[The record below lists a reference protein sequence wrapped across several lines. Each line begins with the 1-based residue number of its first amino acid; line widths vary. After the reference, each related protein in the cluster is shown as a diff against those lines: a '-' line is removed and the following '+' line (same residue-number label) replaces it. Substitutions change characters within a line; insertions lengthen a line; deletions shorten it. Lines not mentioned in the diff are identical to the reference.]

1 MARIHRSSGGCPAG
15 RGAIRADDPDRDLQ
29 GDSADVARVGR
40 DRVGDH
46 LARPPTDRRGSPP
59 GRGDLATCVLRGG
72 ARELDE
78 LANAFNHMAGEL
90 ADAERAVK
98 TYQAH
103 LEHRVEERTLQ
114 LRHLAEHDPLTNL
127 PNRRQLFQR
136 LNDMLDATGTEGPVA
151 SHIAVLVD
159 LDNFKTVNDTLGHE
173 FGDRVLTEIGERLRD
188 IAGESGFIARLGG
201 DEFTLVFAYS
211 GDSTEVERH
220 AEHLVASFQGDC

>member
-1 MARIHRSSGGCPAG
+1 M
-15 RGAIRADDPDRDLQ
+15 
-29 GDSADVARVGR
+29 
-40 DRVGDH
+40 
-46 LARPPTDRRGSPP
+46 
-59 GRGDLATCVLRGG
+59 RGG

-78 LANAFNHMAGEL
+78 LAQRIQSHGRRSS

-136 LNDMLDATGTEGPVA
+136 LNEMLERPAPSGRG
-151 SHIAVLVD
+151 SHIAVLFLD

-173 FGDRVLTEIGERLRD
+173 FGDRVLTEIGERLRQ
-188 IAGESGFIARLGG
+188 IAGESGSSPGWAATSSRWCSRTRATRRRSSGAPNTWSRASSGHCSSTGARSLS
-201 DEFTLVFAYS
+201 A
-211 GDSTEVERH
+211 
-220 AEHLVASFQGDC
+220 